1 MGRVSKGKQRLREHM
16 QKMRAKKK
24 SFISIPSTQLIS
36 DTENKSPNAEVSRPK
51 IDNKRIQTIESSDD
65 PFTPCVYAPDNI
77 IVDITCLQ
85 DLFSKCA
92 CTACHSQTLKVSA
105 SDSYGFAHN
114 LKLSCTSCGY
124 ITCGFT
130 SKKSEASQSYDVNKR
145 IVNAFNDMGQGY
157 ASLQLFCSSMNM
169 KPMTHKTFDMHITKI
184 KAVCREVVS
193 NVLSQTRQSVKE
205 AYFEVDPA
213 IANNPTLDITVSYDG
228 TWQKRGH
235 TSNYGVGCVVDVFT
249 GYVIDFEVM
258 SKFCHKCS
266 IYSKKLGAKSKA
278 FKEWHDRHIPDC
290 EYNYT
295 GSSPAMEME
304 AAKILWERSKSYGL
318 RYTTVLSDGDA
329 KTFSHL
335 QQSKVYGDNVDL
347 VKEECINHIH
357 KRMGTALRNLVS
369 DEKKRSSTIGGRKHG
384 NLTAQKIEKIAR
396 YYRNAILQHSGNV
409 PGMKNAIYA
418 ILDHCRSTDR
428 QPKHSKCPSG
438 EQSWCFYN
446 RALAK
451 NETPGSHM
459 THLHTPLSERV
470 VCKMLPLFQRLASD
484 SLLERCASG
493 RTQNANE
500 SLHSRIW
507 RKCPKSTSVTKR
519 RVDIAVARAVVEY
532 NLGRSTTQYKIH
544 SKLGLSPGRHTSR
557 ISHMQDLKTKYQ
569 RASQKSEMYKKYRKS
584 VKLARLKLEEG
595 RKKQEGPT
603 YQAGAF

>member
-1 MGRVSKGKQRLREHM
+1 
-16 QKMRAKKK
+16 
-24 SFISIPSTQLIS
+24 
-36 DTENKSPNAEVSRPK
+36 
-51 IDNKRIQTIESSDD
+51 
-65 PFTPCVYAPDNI
+65 
-77 IVDITCLQ
+77 
-85 DLFSKCA
+85 
-92 CTACHSQTLKVSA
+92 
-105 SDSYGFAHN
+105 
-114 LKLSCTSCGY
+114 
-124 ITCGFT
+124 
-130 SKKSEASQSYDVNKR
+130 
-145 IVNAFNDMGQGY
+145 MGQGY

-169 KPMTHKTFDMHITKI
+169 KPMTHKTFDMHLTKI

-258 SKFCHKCS
+258 SKSCHKCS

-318 RYTTVLSDGDA
+318 RYTTMLSDGDA

-347 VKEECINHIH
+347 VKEECINYIH

-409 PGMKNAIYA
+409 PGAA
-418 ILDHCRSTDR
+418 ECTGLLILYLNCDR
-428 QPKHSKCPSG
+428 T
-438 EQSWCFYN
+438 
-446 RALAK
+446 RALLIR
-451 NETPGSHM
+451 SQIF
-459 THLHTPLSERV
+459 LIL
-470 VCKMLPLFQRLASD
+470 LPLLLLILIHLKLLPNGVAQLTKAFSYRSRVALGHVLDSRLGSLPGWIFPRFFPNQQRHVNN
-484 SLLERCASG
+484 G
-493 RTQNANE
+493 
-500 SLHSRIW
+500 
-507 RKCPKSTSVTKR
+507 TKR
-519 RVDIAVARAVVEY
+519 TAW
-532 NLGRSTTQYKIH
+532 KIM
-544 SKLGLSPGRHTSR
+544 T
-557 ISHMQDLKTKYQ
+557 
-569 RASQKSEMYKKYRKS
+569 
-584 VKLARLKLEEG
+584 
-595 RKKQEGPT
+595 
-603 YQAGAF
+603 

>member
-1 MGRVSKGKQRLREHM
+1 M
-16 QKMRAKKK
+16 
-24 SFISIPSTQLIS
+24 
-36 DTENKSPNAEVSRPK
+36 
-51 IDNKRIQTIESSDD
+51 
-65 PFTPCVYAPDNI
+65 PCP
-77 IVDITCLQ
+77 
-85 DLFSKCA
+85 
-92 CTACHSQTLKVSA
+92 SQTF
-105 SDSYGFAHN
+105 GF
-114 LKLSCTSCGY
+114 
-124 ITCGFT
+124 
-130 SKKSEASQSYDVNKR
+130 
-145 IVNAFNDMGQGY
+145 
-157 ASLQLFCSSMNM
+157 
-169 KPMTHKTFDMHITKI
+169 
-184 KAVCREVVS
+184 
-193 NVLSQTRQSVKE
+193 NV
-205 AYFEVDPA
+205 P
-213 IANNPTLDITVSYDG
+213 
-228 TWQKRGH
+228 
-235 TSNYGVGCVVDVFT
+235 NYV
-249 GYVIDFEVM
+249 
-258 SKFCHKCS
+258 
-266 IYSKKLGAKSKA
+266 SKKLGAKSEA

-335 QQSKVYGDNVDL
+335 QQ
-347 VKEECINHIH
+347 I
-357 KRMGTALRNLVS
+357 
-369 DEKKRSSTIGGRKHG
+369 
-384 NLTAQKIEKIAR
+384 
-396 YYRNAILQHSGNV
+396 
-409 PGMKNAIYA
+409 
-418 ILDHCRSTDR
+418 
-428 QPKHSKCPSG
+428 
-438 EQSWCFYN
+438 
-446 RALAK
+446 
-451 NETPGSHM
+451 
-459 THLHTPLSERV
+459 
-470 VCKMLPLFQRLASD
+470 FQRLASD